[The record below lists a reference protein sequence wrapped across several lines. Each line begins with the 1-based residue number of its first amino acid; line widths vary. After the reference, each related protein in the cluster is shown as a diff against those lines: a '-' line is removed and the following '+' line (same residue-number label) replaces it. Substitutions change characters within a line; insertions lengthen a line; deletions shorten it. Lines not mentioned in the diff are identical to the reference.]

1 MEIVDA
7 KHHKELIGDEFEVR
21 NIIKTEK
28 KPNKIMDKIKKERT
42 SNPPKWFTLYM
53 TEFERRNNARFEKIE
68 KDIKKIFEILEKN
81 NIK

>member
-1 MEIVDA
+1 MKNKKIEIVDA

-42 SNPPKWFTLYM
+42 TNPPK
-53 TEFERRNNARFEKIE
+53 
-68 KDIKKIFEILEKN
+68 
-81 NIK
+81 